1 MFSERALLAD
11 WLDRMADANDAS
23 GRSGTHLAGGMAAV
37 DSPECMVPD
46 TVQGSVGTAGA
57 AIAVLD
63 AEGAVVGWTQA
74 AQRLVGY
81 AAAEVVGRPAAVM
94 LFPAG
99 DVAKASVFAAWCR
112 ARGGW
117 SGPVALRHHDG
128 RRLDVSLRV
137 SPLSGPDGRAQWLI
151 SENAAATIS
160 LGAVNGLVPESLLTR
175 APIGIVVRDLELRCT
190 WVNDA
195 MEPHDGIPS
204 EQRLGRR
211 LTETLPGAET
221 EAAEGVMRQVL
232 NSGTPVVDHDFRV
245 RLPLDRRRERA
256 FSVSFF
262 RLEDADGHALG
273 VCGMWVDVTDRERA
287 RGRLA
292 ILSEASTRIGS
303 TLDVMRTGQELA
315 DLAVPLLA
323 DFVAVDL
330 AEAVPLGEEPLARLG
345 SMGEHI
351 PAFRRAGLA
360 SIRPGAPDAFCAP
373 GEAVF
378 VPPTSP
384 YTSVLST
391 GKSYLAP
398 VLDTSP
404 GTWFDQDPA
413 RAQKITGYGMHS
425 AMVVP
430 IHARGTVL
438 GIAVFTRTED
448 PVPFEEDDLL
458 LAEEL
463 VTRAALSLD
472 NANRYT
478 RERAAALALQRN
490 LLPQRLTGGAAVEVA
505 SRYLPADSHHGAG
518 GDWFDV
524 IPLSGAR
531 VALVVGDVVGHGIN
545 AAATMGRLRTAVH
558 TLADMDLPPDELLA
572 HLDDLVIRLTEEDTD
587 AKDKE
592 GIAAAVLGATCLYAV
607 YDPVT
612 RRCTMARAGHPPPA
626 IIDPH
631 GHVTFPDLP
640 AGTPLGLGMVPFES
654 VELELPAGSLLAL
667 YTDGLV
673 ETRDQDID
681 TGMHRLTTVLGHP
694 RLPLED
700 LCSAL
705 LDTLPTPAS
714 CDDVTLLLAR
724 TRTLSPD
731 QVASWELPTDPA
743 AVSTARSLAVGQ
755 LTKWGLQ
762 DLATTTELIVS
773 ELVTNAIRHGTGP
786 VHLRLIRH
794 QLLTCEVSDTSNCVP
809 HVRHAR
815 TTDEG
820 GRGLFLVAQLS
831 HRRGTRYATEGK
843 TVWAEQELPPRT

>member
-1 MFSERALLAD
+1 
-11 WLDRMADANDAS
+11 
-23 GRSGTHLAGGMAAV
+23 MAAV
-37 DSPECMVPD
+37 DSLEGVVSD
-46 TVQGSVGTAGA
+46 TVQGPVGTAGA

-63 AEGAVVGWTQA
+63 AQGAVVGWTQA

-94 LFPAG
+94 LPSAQ
-99 DVAKASVFAAWCR
+99 DVAKASVFAQRCR
-112 ARGGW
+112 ASGGW
-117 SGPVALRHHDG
+117 FGLAALRHRDG

-137 SPLSGPDGRAQWLI
+137 SPLSGPDDRAHWLVSATDI
-151 SENAAATIS
+151 AAVPSWA
-160 LGAVNGLVPESLLTR
+160 ANGSVPESLLTR
-175 APIGIVVRDLELRCT
+175 APIGIGVRDLQLRCT
-190 WVNDA
+190 WVNDT
-195 MEPHDGIPS
+195 MELQDGIPR

-211 LTETLPGAET
+211 LAEVLPSGESQGEAE
-221 EAAEGVMRQVL
+221 ACDRVMRQVL
-232 NSGTPVVDHDFRV
+232 NSGTPVIDHPYRAW
-245 RLPLDRRRERA
+245 PPADRRREHA

-262 RLEDADGHALG
+262 RLEDADGHPQG
-273 VCGMWVDVTDRERA
+273 VCVMSVDVTSRQRA
-287 RGRLA
+287 RERLA
-292 ILSEASTRIGS
+292 ILNEAGTRIGS

-323 DFVAVDL
+323 DFVTVDL
-330 AEAVPLGEEPLARLG
+330 AESVPLGKEPLARLG
-345 SMGEHI
+345 TMGEHI

-360 SIRPGAPDAFCAP
+360 SIHPGAPEALWAP

-384 YTSVLST
+384 YTRVLSS
-391 GKSYLAP
+391 GKPHLEP
-398 VLDTSP
+398 VLDSSA
-404 GTWFDQDPA
+404 GTWLDQHPA
-413 RAQKITGYGMHS
+413 WVEKRREYGIHS
-425 AMVVP
+425 WMYVP

-438 GIAVFTRTED
+438 GVALFARTED

-478 RERAAALALQRN
+478 RERTAALALQRN
-490 LLPQRLTGGAAVEVA
+490 LLPQRLTSGSAVDVA

-545 AAATMGRLRTAVH
+545 AAAAMGRLRTAVY

-572 HLDDLVIRLTEEDTD
+572 RLDDLITRLTGEDAD
-587 AKDKE
+587 AKCSATA
-592 GIAAAVLGATCLYAV
+592 GVGATCLYAV
-607 YDPVT
+607 YDPGT

-626 IIDPH
+626 ILDPQ
-631 GHVTFPDLP
+631 GQVIFPDLP
-640 AGTPLGLGMVPFES
+640 SGTPLGLGLVPFAFEA
-654 VELELPAGSLLAL
+654 VDLELPEGSVLAF

-681 TGMHRLTTVLGHP
+681 AGMRRLATALAHP

-700 LCSAL
+700 LCSTV
-705 LDTLPTPAS
+705 LDTLPAPAPS
-714 CDDVTLLLAR
+714 DDVTLLLAR
-724 TRTLSPD
+724 TRSLSPS
-731 QVASWELPTDPA
+731 QVVSWELPTDPA
-743 AVSTARSLAVGQ
+743 VVSTARSLAVRQ
-755 LTKWGLQ
+755 LTQWGLE

-773 ELVTNAIRHGTGP
+773 ELVTNAIRHATGP
-786 VHLRLIRH
+786 IRLRLIRH
-794 QLLTCEVSDTSNCVP
+794 QLLTCEVSDTSNSLP
-809 HVRHAR
+809 RMRHAR

-820 GRGLFLVAQLS
+820 GRGLFLVGQLT
-831 HRRGTRYATEGK
+831 HRGGTRYTPDGK
-843 TVWAEQELPPRT
+843 IVWAEQELTPGN